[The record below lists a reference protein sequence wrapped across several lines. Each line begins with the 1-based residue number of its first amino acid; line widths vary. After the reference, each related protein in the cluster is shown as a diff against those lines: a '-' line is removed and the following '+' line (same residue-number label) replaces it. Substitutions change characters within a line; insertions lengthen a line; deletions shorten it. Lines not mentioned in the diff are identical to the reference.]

1 MQDENLNLQLFLEM
15 TSIIERIK
23 SKILNGE
30 IKSNLIEK
38 SVFESHLV
46 TTERNKISTLL
57 SQTNQNKQKR
67 NKNCPCKCILL

>member
-30 IKSNLIEK
+30 IKPNLIEE
-38 SVFESHLV
+38 SVFEPHLD
-46 TTERNKISTLL
+46 TTEKNQISTLL
-57 SQTNQNKQKR
+57 SQPNQNKQKR